1 MNRERL
7 EKSLTIFTEAREKAK
22 DGAKKEARKLYTCA
36 FYLRCTDEE
45 TNNPSFSSF
54 FAYQFCRYLSLKK
67 RIIMSLP
74 EGDMISDLIKSTY
87 LDLSDEI
94 ENSMFQITEEG
105 RYAILKNARITF
117 PGQNDPKCSSF

>member
-7 EKSLTIFTEAREKAK
+7 EKSINIFTEAGESARK
-22 DGAKKEARKLYTCA
+22 GAKREAKKLYTCA

-45 TNNPSFSSF
+45 TNTPSFSSF
-54 FAYQFCRYLSLKK
+54 FAYQFCKYLSLKK
-67 RIIMSLP
+67 RIILSLP

-87 LDLSDEI
+87 LDLIEEI

-105 RYAILKNARITF
+105 RYSILKNARIAF

>member
-1 MNRERL
+1 
-7 EKSLTIFTEAREKAK
+7 
-22 DGAKKEARKLYTCA
+22 
-36 FYLRCTDEE
+36 
-45 TNNPSFSSF
+45 
-54 FAYQFCRYLSLKK
+54 
-67 RIIMSLP
+67 MSLP

-87 LDLSDEI
+87 LDLIDEI